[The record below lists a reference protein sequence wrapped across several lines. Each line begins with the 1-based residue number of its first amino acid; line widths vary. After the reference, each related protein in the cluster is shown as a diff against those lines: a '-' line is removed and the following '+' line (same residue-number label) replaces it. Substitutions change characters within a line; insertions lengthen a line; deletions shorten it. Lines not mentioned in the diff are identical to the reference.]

1 MATSTTPFQLFE
13 QGFALAE
20 FGDYAPE
27 DRDFAT
33 VTELPGGVVVTL
45 SIEVD
50 TVIQVTQH
58 GTLVFHA
65 VENYDRA
72 FEVMTFEQGDWIDEI
87 SSAYEELI
95 R

>member
-13 QGFALAE
+13 RAFSLAE
-20 FGDYAPE
+20 FGEYAPE
-27 DRDFAT
+27 SDDYAT
-33 VTELPGGVVVTL
+33 VTELPGGVVITL
-45 SIEVD
+45 SIEAD

-72 FEVMTFEQGDWIDEI
+72 FEVMTFEQGDWIDVI
-87 SSAYEELI
+87 STAYQELI